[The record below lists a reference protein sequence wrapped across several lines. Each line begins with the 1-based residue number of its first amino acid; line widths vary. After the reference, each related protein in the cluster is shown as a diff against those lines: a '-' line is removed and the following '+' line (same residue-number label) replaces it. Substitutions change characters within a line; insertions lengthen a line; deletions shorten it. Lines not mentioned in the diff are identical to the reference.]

1 MTTKHLLAGETVVIQ
16 CESCEPELAIVLSK
30 GRSCPD
36 CSGVVYRLQ
45 TEMKMVVDCCA
56 SILHPL
62 N

>member
-1 MTTKHLLAGETVVIQ
+1 MTARYLRAGETVVIT
-16 CESCEPELAIVLSK
+16 CESCEPELAVVLSK
-30 GRSCPD
+30 GPPCPD
-36 CSGVVYRLQ
+36 CSDAVYRLQ

>member
-1 MTTKHLLAGETVVIQ
+1 MTRKNFIAGETVVIH
-16 CESCEPELAIVLSK
+16 CESCEPELATILAEA
-30 GRSCPD
+30 RPCPD
-36 CSGVVYRLQ
+36 CSGQVYRLQ